1 MVATELTLVGAEDAD
16 PLGFITDIV
25 VLSTLSLFG
34 LPKMMKVNDNGDP
47 VNLNWEGRAE
57 GGWMAFQVLGGF
69 LSKRKKRKSKQT
81 RFVS

>member
-1 MVATELTLVGAEDAD
+1 VVATELTLVGAEDAD

-47 VNLNWEGRAE
+47 VKLELGRK
-57 GGWMAFQVLGGF
+57 GRGRMDGF
-69 LSKRKKRKSKQT
+69 SSFGRVPVKKKKKKK
-81 RFVS
+81 